1 MVMILH
7 SSFLAC
13 YDPTLKFF
21 GLGRV
26 MKIKYSCSWSG
37 RLHPSFF
44 GLGRVDGE
52 VSQKND
58 TVPCPKPKNLDG
70 SDLP

>member
-13 YDPTLKFF
+13 YIHSSLF

-26 MKIKYSCSWSG
+26 MKIKYSYSWSG

-44 GLGRVDGE
+44 GLGRVDGD

-70 SDLP
+70 GVLP

>member
-7 SSFLAC
+7 SIFLAC
-13 YDPTLKFF
+13 PNPPFKFF

-26 MKIKYSCSWSG
+26 MKIKHSCSWPG
-37 RLHPSFF
+37 RLHPSFS
-44 GLGRVDGE
+44 GLGKVDGE
-52 VSQKND
+52 VSQKNN

-70 SDLP
+70 SDLH